1 LPPSAVQRWRVVIR
15 STDRDV
21 LLRQRSVM
29 TDDLD
34 PQEPVSADGPSANGA
49 GSSHAAKTVV
59 RSGLAERRNP
69 LLVAIAEFASGVR
82 RMLLR
87 DPLST
92 FLLVASIGLAIA
104 FATLLGSIKPASS
117 GEQVPI
123 SAIQQL
129 AKRHQLASVLLLDHD
144 SRIEA
149 TTAAGTPSVPADGV
163 LAPTPA
169 EAEAGATGTKAA
181 GKGSTKHAAGKG
193 SASTAKGSTGATSTA
208 VTGATGVSGTK
219 TSPAE
224 LVAAGGTATGNQH
237 LWAAYPSSGAQTQQL
252 LNELS
257 AGGAI
262 VSVDQQAG
270 KGTETIVVQFLIP
283 ILLLV
288 CLFSLFTRQGAEGA
302 GGGIAAF
309 SQFTGKGRK
318 KGKGTTDK
326 ITFADVA
333 GAGEAVAELRE
344 IRDYLADPSKYLA
357 VGAAAPKGVLLVGPP
372 GTGKTLLAKAVAG
385 EADAA
390 FFSLSGSDFVESLVG
405 VGAARVRDLFRK
417 ARKVSPAIIFI
428 DELDAAGRKRGA
440 GIGQGNDERE
450 QTLNQILVEMDGF
463 AGDGGLVVMGAT
475 NRPDILDPALLR
487 PGRFDRQI
495 VIDTPDVHGRLEILR
510 LHGDKRPLA
519 PDASLEEVARQTPGF
534 SGAELAN
541 VINEAALL
549 SVRDARAQIDQKT
562 LEEAI
567 DRVVAGPAKH
577 HILTETER
585 WLIAIHESAHAVVTE
600 ALGHATS
607 TRKLSIVARG
617 RQLGTAAHMLSDRD
631 QLIMTRPDLESQLI
645 VITAGL
651 AGERI
656 AFGHT
661 STTVND
667 DLHAATALARSMVTS
682 FGMSEA
688 LGLVTIGEKSGEVFL
703 GASLQDLGSVGPETL
718 NVIDNEVERLVGDAE
733 ARAATILDRNW
744 STVEETATALLEQE
758 TLSGVALD
766 AVLSTVQETSVEE
779 LAQVR
784 RAAPPRF
791 TTRDPGQ
798 AQ

>member
-1 LPPSAVQRWRVVIR
+1 
-15 STDRDV
+15 
-21 LLRQRSVM
+21 M
-29 TDDLD
+29 TDNDT
-34 PQEPVSADGPSANGA
+34 PPEPPASNRDSAASNGA
-49 GSSHAAKTVV
+49 SAAGNGAARVATATV
-59 RSGLAERRNP
+59 RSGLANRRNP
-69 LLVAIAEFASGVR
+69 LLVAVGGFLATAR
-82 RMLLR
+82 RVAFR
-87 DPLST
+87 DPLAL
-92 FLLVASIGLAIA
+92 FLLLASIGLAIA
-104 FATLLGSIKPASS
+104 FASLLGEIKPSSS
-117 GEQVPI
+117 GTQVPL
-123 SAIQQL
+123 SVVQSL
-129 AKRHQLASVLLLDHD
+129 AKRHELQSAVVLDHD
-144 SRIEA
+144 SRVEL
-149 TTAAGTPSVPADGV
+149 TTAPG
-163 LAPTPA
+163 APVD
-169 EAEAGATGTKAA
+169 AA
-181 GKGSTKHAAGKG
+181 G
-193 SASTAKGSTGATSTA
+193 SAT
-208 VTGATGVSGTK
+208 TGATGAAATPPGSSSAPSGVSQK
-219 TSPAE
+219 
-224 LVAAGGTATGNQH
+224 
-237 LWAAYPSSGAQTQQL
+237 LWAAYPGSRAITQQL
-252 LNELS
+252 LRELYAS
-257 AGGAI
+257 GAT
-262 VSVDQQAG
+262 VSVDEQAG
-270 KGTETIVVQFLIP
+270 KPTKAIVVQFLIP

-288 CLFSLFTRQGAEGA
+288 CLFSLFTRVGAEGGA
-302 GGGIAAF
+302 GGLAAF
-309 SQFTGKGRK
+309 SEFAGKGRR
-318 KGKGTTDK
+318 KGKGTRDR

-333 GAGEAVAELRE
+333 GAGEALAELRE
-344 IRDYLADPSKYLA
+344 IRDYLSDPSKYLA

-417 ARKVSPAIIFI
+417 ARKASPAIIFI

-487 PGRFDRQI
+487 PGRFDRQV
-495 VIDTPDVHGRLEILR
+495 VIDVPDVHGRLEILR
-510 LHGDKRPLA
+510 LHGGKRPLA

-549 SVRDARAQIDQKT
+549 SVRDGRGQIDAPT
-562 LEEAI
+562 LDEAI

-577 HILTETER
+577 HILTEQER
-585 WLIAIHESAHAVVTE
+585 WLIAIHEASHAVVTD
-600 ALGHATS
+600 ALGHTAS

-631 QLIMTRPDLESQLI
+631 QTIMTKPDLQSQLI

-661 STTVND
+661 STSVND

-682 FGMSEA
+682 FGMSET

-703 GASLQDLGSVGPETL
+703 GASLQDLGSVGPATL
-718 NVIDNEVERLVGDAE
+718 NLIDNEVERLVGDAE
-733 ARAATILDRNW
+733 ARAAVVLDRNW
-744 STVEETATALLEQE
+744 NTVEETASALLEQE

-766 AVLSTVQETSVEE
+766 AVLSTVQGFT
-779 LAQVR
+779 LDDLRDVR
-784 RAAPPRF
+784 RASPA
-791 TTRDPGQ
+791 RDPKQ
-798 AQ
+798 AP

>member
-1 LPPSAVQRWRVVIR
+1 
-15 STDRDV
+15 
-21 LLRQRSVM
+21 M
-29 TDDLD
+29 TDKPDSTQ
-34 PQEPVSADGPSANGA
+34 PQSDAGPGGGASSNGVSREGVVTKA
-49 GSSHAAKTVV
+49 TV
-59 RSGLAERRNP
+59 RSGLARRRNP
-69 LLVAIAEFASGVR
+69 VLVTLGEVAQGAR
-82 RMLLR
+82 RMVFR
-87 DPLST
+87 DPLAL
-92 FLLVASIGLAIA
+92 FLALASVGLAIA
-104 FATLLGSIKPASS
+104 FVELLGDIKPSSS
-117 GEQVPI
+117 GKPVPI
-123 SAIQQL
+123 STVQTL
-129 AKRHQLASVLLLDHD
+129 AGHKELASAILLDHD
-144 SRIEA
+144 NRVELS
-149 TTAAGTPSVPADGV
+149 TTAKAPPVSPSGV
-163 LAPTPA
+163 LPPSITTTRIVRGKKGKHARIVRTIVEP
-169 EAEAGATGTKAA
+169 AGA
-181 GKGSTKHAAGKG
+181 
-193 SASTAKGSTGATSTA
+193 
-208 VTGATGVSGTK
+208 GV
-219 TSPAE
+219 A
-224 LVAAGGTATGNQH
+224 QR
-237 LWAAYPSSGAQTQQL
+237 LWAAYPASGAQTQQL
-252 LNELS
+252 LRELS
-257 AGGAI
+257 ASGAT
-262 VSVDQQAG
+262 VTVDQQTG
-270 KGTETIVVQFLIP
+270 KPTEAIVVQFLIP

-288 CLFSLFTRQGAEGA
+288 CLFSLFMRLGGGEGA
-302 GGGIAAF
+302 AGGIAGF
-309 SQFTGKGRK
+309 SQFAGKGRK
-318 KGKGTTDK
+318 KGKGTTEK

-463 AGDGGLVVMGAT
+463 GGDGGLVVMGAT

-487 PGRFDRQI
+487 PGRFDRQV
-495 VIDTPDVHGRLEILR
+495 VIDNPDVHGRLEILR
-510 LHGDKRPLA
+510 LHGGKRPLA

-549 SVRDARAQIDQKT
+549 SVRDGRGQIDQKT

-567 DRVVAGPAKH
+567 DRVVAGPAKR
-577 HILTETER
+577 HILTEQER
-585 WLIAIHESAHAVVTE
+585 WLISIHESAHAVVTE
-600 ALGHATS
+600 ALGHASS

-631 QLIMTRPDLESQLI
+631 QVIMSEGDLLTQLI

-656 AFGHT
+656 AFGHSST
-661 STTVND
+661 SVND
-667 DLHAATALARSMVTS
+667 DLHAATNLARSMVTS

-688 LGLVTIGEKSGEVFL
+688 LGLVTIGEKGGEVFL

-718 NVIDNEVERLVGDAE
+718 NLIDNEVERLVGDAE
-733 ARAATILDRNW
+733 ARAAAILDRNW

-766 AVLSTVQETSVEE
+766 AVLSTVQETTLDE
-779 LAQVR
+779 LRQVR

-791 TTRDPGQ
+791 TLRDPKDGQ
-798 AQ
+798 

>member
-1 LPPSAVQRWRVVIR
+1 LLFR
-15 STDRDV
+15 STHVTLATVRPALRF
-21 LLRQRSVM
+21 LLSFASRSRPLKPGAADM
-29 TDDLD
+29 TDD
-34 PQEPVSADGPSANGA
+34 PIPSEPTPSSGAASNGDGGA
-49 GSSHAAKTVV
+49 GKASV
-59 RSGLAERRNP
+59 RSGLAHRRNP
-69 LLVAIAEFASGVR
+69 VLVTLGDFASGTR
-82 RMLLR
+82 RLLLR
-87 DPLST
+87 DPLSL
-92 FLLVASIGLAIA
+92 FLLIASIALAIT
-104 FATLLGSIKPASS
+104 FATLLGAIKPASS
-117 GEQVPI
+117 GLDVPL
-123 SAIQQL
+123 STVQTL
-129 AKRHQLASVLLLDHD
+129 AKQHDISTAVMLDHD
-144 SRIEA
+144 ARVELT
-149 TTAAGTPSVPADGV
+149 TTANAPAISPDGN
-163 LAPTPA
+163 LAVKTIEEEARQAAKPGHHGETSTTKTPA
-169 EAEAGATGTKAA
+169 NP
-181 GKGSTKHAAGKG
+181 
-193 SASTAKGSTGATSTA
+193 TSTA
-208 VTGATGVSGTK
+208 GGAS

-224 LVAAGGTATGNQH
+224 LITAGSGGAATGNQR
-237 LWAAYPSSGAQTQQL
+237 LWTAYPASGAITQQL
-252 LNELS
+252 LRELS
-257 AGGAI
+257 ASGAT
-262 VSVDQQAG
+262 VSVDQQSG
-270 KGTETIVVQFLIP
+270 KGAAAIVVQFLIP

-288 CLFSLFTRQGAEGA
+288 CLFSLFTRLGAEGA
-302 GGGIAAF
+302 AGGLAAF
-309 SQFTGKGRK
+309 SEFTGKGRK
-318 KGKGTTDK
+318 KGKGTRDR

-333 GAGEAVAELRE
+333 GAGEALAELRE
-344 IRDYLADPSKYLA
+344 IRDYLSDPSKYLV

-390 FFSLSGSDFVESLVG
+390 FFSVSGSDFVESLVG

-417 ARKVSPAIIFI
+417 ARKVAPAIIFI

-487 PGRFDRQI
+487 PGRFDRQ
-495 VIDTPDVHGRLEILR
+495 VVVDVPDVHGRLEILR
-510 LHGDKRPLA
+510 LHGSKRPLA

-549 SVRDARAQIDQKT
+549 SVRDGRGQIDEAT

-577 HILTETER
+577 HILSEQER

-600 ALGHATS
+600 ALGHTTS

-631 QLIMTRPDLESQLI
+631 QMIMTKPDLQSQLI
-645 VITAGL
+645 VIISGL

-661 STTVND
+661 STTVNE

-718 NVIDNEVERLVGDAE
+718 NLIDNEVERLVGDAE
-733 ARAATILDRNW
+733 ARAAVVLDRNW

-766 AVLSTVQETSVEE
+766 AVLSTVQEVTLEE

-791 TTRDPGQ
+791 TTRDPKQ

>member
-1 LPPSAVQRWRVVIR
+1 
-15 STDRDV
+15 
-21 LLRQRSVM
+21 M
-29 TDDLD
+29 TDQNQTND
-34 PQEPVSADGPSANGA
+34 PPEPPQVEPPDAAANGRA
-49 GSSHAAKTVV
+49 PADAATV
-59 RSGLAERRNP
+59 RSGLARRRNP
-69 LLVAIAEFASGVR
+69 ALALLGDVAKGTR
-82 RMLLR
+82 RALFR

-92 FLLVASIGLAIA
+92 FLLLASIGLAIT
-104 FATLLGSIKPASS
+104 FAALLGDIKPSSFGRPVPLTTVQALAGNHEIASA
-117 GEQVPI
+117 V
-123 SAIQQL
+123 
-129 AKRHQLASVLLLDHD
+129 LLDHD
-144 SRIEA
+144 NRVELT
-149 TTAAGTPSVPADGV
+149 TTAATQPIPPSGAVVAPPAATRTVGTGKHKRVIPVPPPPGV
-163 LAPTPA
+163 AQP
-169 EAEAGATGTKAA
+169 
-181 GKGSTKHAAGKG
+181 
-193 SASTAKGSTGATSTA
+193 
-208 VTGATGVSGTK
+208 
-219 TSPAE
+219 
-224 LVAAGGTATGNQH
+224 

-252 LNELS
+252 LRELS
-257 AGGAI
+257 ASGAN
-262 VSVDQQAG
+262 VAVNQQSG
-270 KGTETIVVQFLIP
+270 KGTKTIIVQFLIP

-288 CLFSLFTRQGAEGA
+288 CLFSLFTRLGGEGGAA
-302 GGGIAAF
+302 GGLAAF
-309 SQFTGKGRK
+309 SAFAGKGRR
-318 KGKGTTDK
+318 KGKGSADRV
-326 ITFADVA
+326 TFADVA

-344 IRDYLADPSKYLA
+344 IRDYLADPSKYLL

-390 FFSLSGSDFVESLVG
+390 FFSVSGSDFVESLVG

-417 ARKVSPAIIFI
+417 ARKAAPAIIFI

-487 PGRFDRQI
+487 PGRFDRQV

-510 LHGDKRPLA
+510 LHGNKRPMA
-519 PDASLEEVARQTPGF
+519 ADASLEEVARQTPGF

-549 SVRDARAQIDQKT
+549 SVRDGRGEIDQAT

-577 HILTETER
+577 HILTEQER
-585 WLIAIHESAHAVVTE
+585 WLIAIHESSHAVVTD
-600 ALGHATS
+600 ALGHTAS

-631 QLIMTRPDLESQLI
+631 QVIMTAADLQRQLI

-656 AFGHT
+656 AFGEV

-667 DLHAATALARSMVTS
+667 DLHAATNLARSMVTS
-682 FGMSEA
+682 FGMSER

-718 NVIDNEVERLVGDAE
+718 NLIDNEVERIVGEAA
-733 ARAATILDRNW
+733 ARAEVILDRNW
-744 STVEETATALLEQE
+744 NTVEETATALLEQE
-758 TLSGVALD
+758 TLSGGALD
-766 AVLSTVQETSVEE
+766 AVLSTVQAVTVEE
-779 LAQVR
+779 LRDVR
-784 RAAPPRF
+784 RPSPNDPREQ
-791 TTRDPGQ
+791 R
-798 AQ
+798 

>member
-1 LPPSAVQRWRVVIR
+1 
-15 STDRDV
+15 
-21 LLRQRSVM
+21 M
-29 TDDLD
+29 TDD
-34 PQEPVSADGPSANGA
+34 PTPPATPKSSPSSNGA
-49 GSSHAAKTVV
+49 GAPAAKAAV
-59 RSGLAERRNP
+59 RSGLAHRRNP
-69 LLVAIAEFASGVR
+69 ALAALGSFAASAR
-82 RMLLR
+82 RVIFR
-87 DPLST
+87 DPLSL
-92 FLLVASIGLAIA
+92 FLLLASVALAIT
-104 FATLLGSIKPASS
+104 FVTLLGDIKPSSS
-117 GEQVPI
+117 GQDVPI
-123 SAIQQL
+123 STVQTL
-129 AKRHQLASVLLLDHD
+129 ANRHEIATALLLDHD
-144 SRIEA
+144 SRVEVS
-149 TTAAGTPSVPADGV
+149 TTAKAPAIPASGALAAPVKTTTIVKGTHGKPHVVTTVVEP
-163 LAPTPA
+163 
-169 EAEAGATGTKAA
+169 AGAGIA
-181 GKGSTKHAAGKG
+181 
-193 SASTAKGSTGATSTA
+193 
-208 VTGATGVSGTK
+208 
-219 TSPAE
+219 
-224 LVAAGGTATGNQH
+224 QR
-237 LWAAYPSSGAQTQQL
+237 LWSAYPASGALTQQL
-252 LNELS
+252 LKELTAS
-257 AGGAI
+257 GAI
-262 VSVDQQAG
+262 VSVDQQTG
-270 KGTETIVVQFLIP
+270 KPTEEIVAQFLIP

-288 CLFSLFTRQGAEGA
+288 CLFSLFMRMGADGGA
-302 GGGIAAF
+302 GGLAAF
-309 SQFTGKGRK
+309 SEFTGKGRK
-318 KGKGTTDK
+318 KGKGTRDR

-333 GAGEAVAELRE
+333 GAGEALAELRE
-344 IRDYLADPSKYLA
+344 IRDYLQDPSKYLD

-390 FFSLSGSDFVESLVG
+390 FFSVSGSDFVESLVG

-417 ARKVSPAIIFI
+417 ARKASPAIIFI

-487 PGRFDRQI
+487 PGRFDRQ
-495 VIDTPDVHGRLEILR
+495 VVVDVPDVHGRLEILR
-510 LHGDKRPLA
+510 LHGNKRPMA

-541 VINEAALL
+541 VVNEAALL
-549 SVRDARAQIDQKT
+549 SVRDGRAQIDHAT

-567 DRVVAGPAKH
+567 DRVVAGPAKR
-577 HILTETER
+577 HILTEQER

-600 ALGHATS
+600 ALGHTTS

-631 QLIMTRPDLESQLI
+631 QTIMSKPDLESQLI

-661 STTVND
+661 STSVND
-667 DLHAATALARSMVTS
+667 DLHAATTLARSMVTS

-688 LGLVTIGEKSGEVFL
+688 LGLVTIGEKGGEVFL

-718 NVIDNEVERLVGDAE
+718 NVIDDEVERLVGDAE
-733 ARAATILDRNW
+733 ARAAVVLDRNW
-744 STVEETATALLEQE
+744 SSVEEIATALLEHE

-766 AVLSTVQETSVEE
+766 AVLSTVTEISLEE
-779 LAQVR
+779 LGPVR

-791 TTRDPGQ
+791 TARDPKQ

>member
-1 LPPSAVQRWRVVIR
+1 
-15 STDRDV
+15 
-21 LLRQRSVM
+21 M
-29 TDDLD
+29 TD
-34 PQEPVSADGPSANGA
+34 PPKPAKAASSNGGTNAAA
-49 GSSHAAKTVV
+49 GKATV
-59 RSGLAERRNP
+59 RSGLAHRRNP
-69 LLVAIAEFASGVR
+69 VLAFLGELAAGAR
-82 RMLLR
+82 RLILR
-87 DPLST
+87 DPLSL
-92 FLLVASIGLAIA
+92 FLLLASIGLAIA
-104 FATLLGSIKPASS
+104 FGLLLGSIAPSS
-117 GEQVPI
+117 LGRQVPI
-123 SAIQQL
+123 STVQQL
-129 AKRHQLASVLLLDHD
+129 AAQHEVGGATLLDHD
-144 SRIEA
+144 NRVEL
-149 TTAAGTPSVPADGV
+149 TTSANTPLLRADGA
-163 LAPTPA
+163 LPQLPA
-169 EAEAGATGTKAA
+169 AVRKAVKVGKKTKVVTTHPVYV
-181 GKGSTKHAAGKG
+181 GP
-193 SASTAKGSTGATSTA
+193 TGAQ
-208 VTGATGVSGTK
+208 VV
-219 TSPAE
+219 
-224 LVAAGGTATGNQH
+224 
-237 LWAAYPSSGAQTQQL
+237 WAAYPASGAQTQEIANDL
-252 LNELS
+252 YAS
-257 AGGAI
+257 GA
-262 VSVDQQAG
+262 VVRVDQQSG
-270 KGTETIVVQFLIP
+270 KGTKAIIVQFLIP

-288 CLFSLFTRQGAEGA
+288 CLFSLFTRLGAEGA

-309 SQFTGKGRK
+309 SQFTGKGRR
-318 KGKGTTDK
+318 KGKGTRDR

-417 ARKVSPAIIFI
+417 ARKAAPAIIFI

-487 PGRFDRQI
+487 PGRFDRQV

-510 LHGDKRPLA
+510 LHGGKRPLA
-519 PDASLEEVARQTPGF
+519 PDASLEEVARETPGF

-549 SVRDARAQIDQKT
+549 SVRDGRVQIDQRT

-577 HILTETER
+577 HILGEQER
-585 WLIAIHESAHAVVTE
+585 WLIAIHEASHAVVTE

-631 QLIMTRPDLESQLI
+631 QLIMSEPDLQTQLI
-645 VITAGL
+645 VIAAGI

-656 AFGHT
+656 AFGHSST
-661 STTVND
+661 SVND

-718 NVIDNEVERLVGDAE
+718 NVIDREIERLVGTAE
-733 ARAATILDRNW
+733 ARASAILDRNW
-744 STVEETATALLEQE
+744 SSVEETASALLEHE

-766 AVLSTVQETSVEE
+766 AVLSTVQEMTLDE
-779 LAQVR
+779 LQDTR
-784 RAAPPRF
+784 R
-791 TTRDPGQ
+791 RDPADETKGST
-798 AQ
+798 

>member
-1 LPPSAVQRWRVVIR
+1 MTNEPNSHEPASETGPP
-15 STDRDV
+15 DRPA
-21 LLRQRSVM
+21 S
-29 TDDLD
+29 
-34 PQEPVSADGPSANGA
+34 GGA
-49 GSSHAAKTVV
+49 RPKPGAASV
-59 RSGLAERRNP
+59 RSGLAHRRNP
-69 LLVAIAEFASGVR
+69 ALVLLGDVAQNARRIAF
-82 RMLLR
+82 R
-87 DPLST
+87 DPLSL
-92 FLLVASIGLAIA
+92 FLLIASIALAIA
-104 FATLLGSIKPASS
+104 FATLLGDIKPASS
-117 GEQVPI
+117 GTQVPLSTVQSLAGHHQVS
-123 SAIQQL
+123 SA
-129 AKRHQLASVLLLDHD
+129 VLLDHD
-144 SRIEA
+144 SRVELTTTPAAPPLA
-149 TTAAGTPSVPADGV
+149 TSGGTAAS
-163 LAPTPA
+163 
-169 EAEAGATGTKAA
+169 
-181 GKGSTKHAAGKG
+181 G
-193 SASTAKGSTGATSTA
+193 SAS
-208 VTGATGVSGTK
+208 
-219 TSPAE
+219 
-224 LVAAGGTATGNQH
+224 VAAPAGAPQH
-237 LWAAYPSSGAQTQQL
+237 LWAAYPASGAQTAQL
-252 LNELS
+252 ASELDKS
-257 AGGAI
+257 GATVTI
-262 VSVDQQAG
+262 DQQAG
-270 KGTETIVVQFLIP
+270 KPTEAIVVQFLIP

-288 CLFSLFTRQGAEGA
+288 CLFSLFTRIGGEGA
-302 GGGIAAF
+302 AGGLAAF
-309 SQFTGKGRK
+309 SSFTGKGRR
-318 KGKGTTDK
+318 KGKGTRDR

-333 GAGEAVAELRE
+333 GAGEALAELRE
-344 IRDYLADPSKYLA
+344 IRDYLSDPSKYLA

-390 FFSLSGSDFVESLVG
+390 FFSVSGSDFVESLVG

-417 ARKVSPAIIFI
+417 ARKASPAIIFI

-487 PGRFDRQI
+487 PGRFDRQ
-495 VIDTPDVHGRLEILR
+495 VVVDVPDVHGRLEILR
-510 LHGDKRPLA
+510 LHGGKRPLA
-519 PDASLEEVARQTPGF
+519 ADASLDEVARQTPGF

-549 SVRDARAQIDQKT
+549 SVRDGRGEIDQAT

-577 HILTETER
+577 HILSEQER
-585 WLIAIHESAHAVVTE
+585 WLIAIHEASHAVVTD
-600 ALGHATS
+600 ALGHTAS

-631 QLIMTRPDLESQLI
+631 QVIMTKADLQSQLI

-661 STTVND
+661 STSVND
-667 DLHAATALARSMVTS
+667 DLHAATALARSMITS

-718 NVIDNEVERLVGDAE
+718 NLIDNEIERMVGDAE
-733 ARAATILDRNW
+733 ARAALILDRNW
-744 STVEETATALLEQE
+744 NTVEETATALLEQE

-766 AVLSTVQETSVEE
+766 AVLSTVHEISLDE
-779 LAQVR
+779 LHDVR
-784 RAAPPRF
+784 RRSPA
-791 TTRDPGQ
+791 RDPKQ
-798 AQ
+798 AP

>member
-1 LPPSAVQRWRVVIR
+1 MTDESKPPLPPPS
-15 STDRDV
+15 
-21 LLRQRSVM
+21 
-29 TDDLD
+29 
-34 PQEPVSADGPSANGA
+34 PSANGA
-49 GSSHAAKTVV
+49 SSDGASRAGAATV
-59 RSGLAERRNP
+59 RSGLAHRRNP
-69 LLVAIAEFASGVR
+69 VLAALGNFLAAARRVA
-82 RMLLR
+82 LR
-87 DPLST
+87 DPLSL
-92 FLLVASIGLAIA
+92 FLLLASIVLAIT
-104 FATLLGSIKPASS
+104 FATLLGAIKPGSS
-117 GEQVPI
+117 GRQIPLSSV
-123 SAIQQL
+123 QQL
-129 AKRHQLASVLLLDHD
+129 AKRHELATAVLLDHD
-144 SRIEA
+144 SRVELT
-149 TTAAGTPSVPADGV
+149 TTAA
-163 LAPTPA
+163 TPA
-169 EAEAGATGTKAA
+169 VFSDAAASAAGSAATPASGAGAQ
-181 GKGSTKHAAGKG
+181 
-193 SASTAKGSTGATSTA
+193 
-208 VTGATGVSGTK
+208 
-219 TSPAE
+219 E
-224 LVAAGGTATGNQH
+224 
-237 LWAAYPSSGAQTQQL
+237 LWAAYPASGAQTQQL
-252 LNELS
+252 ARELFAS
-257 AGGAI
+257 GAT
-262 VSVDQQAG
+262 VTVDQQAG
-270 KGTETIVVQFLIP
+270 KPTKAIIVQFLIP

-288 CLFSLFTRQGAEGA
+288 CLFSLFTRLGADGGA
-302 GGGIAAF
+302 GGLAAF
-309 SQFTGKGRK
+309 SEFTGKGRR
-318 KGKGTTDK
+318 KGKGTRDR

-333 GAGEAVAELRE
+333 GAGEALAELKE

-390 FFSLSGSDFVESLVG
+390 FFSVSGSDFVESLVG

-417 ARKVSPAIIFI
+417 ARKASPAIVFI

-487 PGRFDRQI
+487 PGRFDRQ
-495 VIDTPDVHGRLEILR
+495 VVVDNPDVHGRLEILR
-510 LHGDKRPLA
+510 LHGQKRPLA

-549 SVRDARAQIDQKT
+549 SVRDGRAQIDQST

-577 HILTETER
+577 HVLSEQER
-585 WLIAIHESAHAVVTE
+585 WLIAIHEASHAVVTD
-600 ALGHATS
+600 ALGHTTS

-631 QLIMTRPDLESQLI
+631 QVIMSKPDLQSQLI
-645 VITAGL
+645 VITSGL

-656 AFGHT
+656 AFGHSST
-661 STTVND
+661 SVHD

-718 NVIDNEVERLVGDAE
+718 NIIDNEVERLVGDAA
-733 ARAATILDRNW
+733 ARAAAILDRNW
-744 STVEETATALLEQE
+744 NTVEETATALLEQE

-766 AVLSTVQETSVEE
+766 AVLSTVQEMTLEE
-779 LAQVR
+779 LHDVR
-784 RAAPPRF
+784 RITPA
-791 TTRDPGQ
+791 RDRKQ